1 MVLFATSSKARSY
14 FTLFSSLTLGLFLI
28 DFALYPNLSVDNV
41 YLSLY
46 VHMEQLMIKVVLLLP
61 PSDYC
66 KILVSLESL

>member
-1 MVLFATSSKARSY
+1 M
-14 FTLFSSLTLGLFLI
+14 